1 MQELINFLG
10 CLVLTFLVLAIPILT
25 GYFLAINAPFILIYI
40 FGLISIVEAVWFLF
54 ILIKSLK
61 DKKGI
66 VIKK

>member
-1 MQELINFLG
+1 MQDLINALG
-10 CLVLTFLVLAIPILT
+10 CLVLTFQVFAIPILT
-25 GYFLAINAPFILIYI
+25 GYFLAINAPFVLIYI
-40 FGLISIVEAVWFLF
+40 FGLFSIAEAVWFFF